1 MDYVVITLEEAKKVA
16 KKDAIV
22 LVSKQ
27 YLEQEDCNI
36 GFAKKRFCECSELL
50 QEAETIA
57 KVCDDFAAQLRCF
70 TTRQVDPVN
79 YKPVGTL
86 NTILFRSN

>member
-1 MDYVVITLEEAKKVA
+1 MDYVVMTLEEAKKIA

-36 GFAKKRFCECSELL
+36 GFAKKRFCECSEFL

-57 KVCDDFAAQLRCF
+57 KVCDDFVAQVRCF

>member
-1 MDYVVITLEEAKKVA
+1 MDYVVMTLEEAKKVA

-27 YLEQEDCNI
+27 YLEQKDCNI

-50 QEAETIA
+50 QEAEIIA